1 MCFRAFVARCLEA
14 LFAEGQKEILCLWVF
29 RVNSEGYASTYF
41 MALRDLNYFHDRAR
55 CLRFAAMY
63 MRPYAGYCPHS
74 SIIRVNSWQW
84 SLDETM
90 GAANWGVA
98 DSFKSAVNNALA
110 VGEL

>member
-1 MCFRAFVARCLEA
+1 MCEL
-14 LFAEGQKEILCLWVF
+14 
-29 RVNSEGYASTYF
+29 
-41 MALRDLNYFHDRAR
+41 M
-55 CLRFAAMY
+55 
-63 MRPYAGYCPHS
+63 
-74 SIIRVNSWQW
+74 QW

>member
-29 RVNSEGYASTYF
+29 RVNSKGYASTYF

-63 MRPYAGYCPHS
+63 MRPYAGYCAHS
-74 SIIRVNSWQW
+74 SIIRVN
-84 SLDETM
+84 
-90 GAANWGVA
+90 
-98 DSFKSAVNNALA
+98 
-110 VGEL
+110 